1 MPDADLD
8 ALRRLDGVRTA
19 ELRGDAIILQC
30 SDSDAAVRA
39 LLQAFPEVRDLEIT
53 GAGLEAAFL
62 RTDTRPRRRHRAGRP
77 IVNAVYTRYE
87 LLRLIRNK
95 RSFIFSLIFPL
106 ALFLVIG
113 GSNKNLTLDIGDVS
127 IPFPTYYMVSMAG
140 YGAMIAAISGGA
152 RIAAERTVGWNRQLR
167 LTPLK
172 VRDYFT
178 TKVITSYA
186 MAVTSIALLYIA
198 GIAYGVHISPFSRWI
213 EMTFLLLVGI
223 LPFVAMGILVG
234 HLLTSDSMGP
244 AVGGGVGVLR
254 LPRRAVVPDPRAR
267 RAAHHRPGYAV
278 VLADAGQPHRHRR
291 PGVGRQ
297 GLDRRRRVVGGDGLA
312 RRLGLPPRLEAS
324 LSEGIT
330 RRSMIGQR
338 S

>member
-1 MPDADLD
+1 
-8 ALRRLDGVRTA
+8 
-19 ELRGDAIILQC
+19 
-30 SDSDAAVRA
+30 
-39 LLQAFPEVRDLEIT
+39 
-53 GAGLEAAFL
+53 
-62 RTDTRPRRRHRAGRP
+62 
-77 IVNAVYTRYE
+77 VNVTYTKYE
-87 LLRLIRNK
+87 LLRTVRNK

-113 GSNKNLTLDIGDVS
+113 GSNKNLTLDLGTVTIG
-127 IPFPTYYMVSMAG
+127 FPTYYMVSMAG

-186 MAVTSIALLYIA
+186 MAFTSIALLYIA
-198 GIAYGVHISPFSRWI
+198 GIAYGVHIAPFSRWL

-244 AVGGGVGVLR
+244 AIGGGSAFFGFLGGQWFPLPEHGALHVVGQG
-254 LPRRAVVPDPRAR
+254 VPSYWLTQASRVGIGAPSWGIEGWIVIGVWSVTMA
-267 RAAHHRPGYAV
+267 
-278 VLADAGQPHRHRR
+278 VLAGWAYRR
-291 PGVGRQ
+291 
-297 GLDRRRRVVGGDGLA
+297 DSKRV
-312 RRLGLPPRLEAS
+312 
-324 LSEGIT
+324 
-330 RRSMIGQR
+330 
-338 S
+338 